1 MLNEVKNR
9 SIISCDF
16 SSNPQVSVV
25 FSTATQSCALTIKVG
40 KTAFAAFI
48 EILLG
53 GTRYQLID

>member
-1 MLNEVKNR
+1 V
-9 SIISCDF
+9 
-16 SSNPQVSVV
+16 
-25 FSTATQSCALTIKVG
+25 TQSCALTIKVG